1 MSTSIS
7 EGKNRLAVQHGNKG
21 YFGEVTV
28 DVERTSPS
36 GMVEIDFDPVHAAQW
51 QTGARFGIEY
61 VLEHTSRRS
70 LFPDGCRIH
79 VCRIEGHPV
88 DTNNEVIAY
97 VAALALVDALGITP
111 RKMPKLDAEKGLLI
125 FPK

>member
-1 MSTSIS
+1 MSSSIT

-21 YFGEVTV
+21 YFGEVAL
-28 DVERTSPS
+28 DVERTCQS
-36 GMVEIDFDPVHAAQW
+36 GTIEIDFDPVHATQW

-61 VLEHTSRRS
+61 IIEHSPRRT

-79 VCRIEGHPV
+79 VSRIEGHPV

-97 VAALALVDALGITP
+97 VAALALVDALGVTP
-111 RKMPKLDAEKGLLI
+111 RKMPELDTEKGLLI
-125 FPK
+125 FLK

>member
-7 EGKNRLAVQHGNKG
+7 GGKNRLAVQHGNKG
-21 YFGEVTV
+21 YFGEVAL
-28 DVERTSPS
+28 DVERMSPS
-36 GMVEIDFDPVHAAQW
+36 GTVEIDFDPVHATQW

-61 VLEHTSRRS
+61 ILEHSSRRA
-70 LFPDGCRIH
+70 LFPDGGRIH
-79 VCRIEGHPV
+79 VTRIDGHPV

-97 VAALALVDALGITP
+97 VAALALIDALGITP
-111 RKMPKLDAEKGLLI
+111 RKLPELDVEKGLLI